1 MVLKFSTRTTARA
14 VILCICLFACAAARA
29 ATGGSISGTVTDQ
42 TGAVIAGAGVALVNL
57 DLATGFKTTTD
68 EYSSNN
74 GTGA

>member
-1 MVLKFSTRTTARA
+1 MRSGAGCNR
-14 VILCICLFACAAARA
+14 
-29 ATGGSISGTVTDQ
+29 GSISGTVTDQ